1 MYYILIKIKNNGIN
15 SLYKYYTET
24 IEDIECIYSTS
35 TLEEINKKI
44 DKLHR
49 IYNKDSVVV
58 VKGMKI
64 NCVIDVIDEPVVIPT
79 PDEKVGE

>member
-24 IEDIECIYSTS
+24 IEDIEYIYSTS

-44 DKLHR
+44 DELHR

>member
-1 MYYILIKIKNNGIN
+1 MDGRSKEMK
-15 SLYKYYTET
+15 
-24 IEDIECIYSTS
+24 

-44 DKLHR
+44 DELHR